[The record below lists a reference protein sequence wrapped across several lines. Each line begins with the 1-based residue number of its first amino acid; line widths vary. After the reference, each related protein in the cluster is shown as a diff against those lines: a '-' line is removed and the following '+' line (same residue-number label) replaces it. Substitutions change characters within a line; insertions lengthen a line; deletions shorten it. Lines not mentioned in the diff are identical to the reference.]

1 MFEKVLNASLLGL
14 VATGIDSHLHNHI
27 FSLLKITEFKSF
39 LILCQTI
46 VNMITTLA
54 VHLRLYPLIL
64 LVLQ

>member
-27 FSLLKITEFKSF
+27 FSLLKITEFKGF
-39 LILCQTI
+39 LILCRTI
-46 VNMITTLA
+46 VNMITTSA